1 MSTLGTGGV
10 VSTESPYGQPFEPD
24 LGHASEGKCQLR
36 RRILYAPHSLV
47 GCGFFFTNTWSLPLR
62 LIINGEEREI
72 QSSVNI
78 TELLLEL
85 EIKGS
90 HLAVAVNSQVI
101 PRLSYEKTLLSQDD
115 QIEIVTAVGGGK

>member
-1 MSTLGTGGV
+1 ML
-10 VSTESPYGQPFEPD
+10 
-24 LGHASEGKCQLR
+24 CQLR
-36 RRILYAPHSLV
+36 VLMDNPLNLIWVMPAKESASYTAGFLQRRIPSLDAAFFIYAFKRSL
-47 GCGFFFTNTWSLPLR
+47 SLR

-90 HLAVAVNSQVI
+90 HLAVAINSQVV

>member
-1 MSTLGTGGV
+1 MDNPLNLIWV
-10 VSTESPYGQPFEPD
+10 MPAKES
-24 LGHASEGKCQLR
+24 ASYAAGFYM
-36 RRILYAPHSLV
+36 RRIPSLDAA
-47 GCGFFFTNTWSLPLR
+47 FLFPNTWSLLLR

-101 PRLSYEKTLLSQDD
+101 PRLSFEKTLLSQDD

>member
-1 MSTLGTGGV
+1 MSTLGTRGV

-24 LGHASEGKCQLR
+24 LGHASEGKSSYAAGFYV
-36 RRILYAPHSLV
+36 RRIPSLDAA
-47 GCGFFFTNTWSLPLR
+47 FLFTNTWSLPLR

-115 QIEIVTAVGGGK
+115 QIEIVAAVGGGK